1 MPHSAPIEHI
11 DKIDKIDKNAVR
23 ALADERIDWRFK
35 GLPVS
40 AEGSTVA
47 ELAARRLNVFD
58 DAFVGPLMAIDA
70 DALDHNV
77 KVLAK
82 WCAERGVELAPHAKT
97 TMAPQLWE
105 RQLDAGAWG
114 LTAANTAQLR
124 VYRHFGVSTVLF
136 ANELV
141 DTPSLRWVTEE
152 LDRDPSYRFSCF
164 ADSPEVVE
172 RMHEILTTLEPTP
185 SRPVEVIVEL
195 GRTGGRAGART
206 TEDALAT
213 ARAVHRSPA
222 LRLVGVGGYEGVL
235 VNDPSP
241 YSLSVIDDFLNRL
254 REVTTLL
261 HDENLFET
269 DSIVVT
275 AGGSCFFDQVADA
288 LTRPWKPGMNVLP
301 VLRSGCYI
309 AHDDGFY
316 RWMSPFS
323 REDDTE
329 RKLRPALHAWGRVT
343 SMPEPGLALVTAGK
357 RDLSFDAWLPE
368 PQAVRR
374 DDGTTHELRGC
385 VVNAVNDQHAFI
397 RLAPGNDV
405 RIGDWVRLGLAF
417 PCTAFDKW
425 QLIPVT
431 RGEIIVGFVRTF
443 F

>member
-1 MPHSAPIEHI
+1 MTHHTPTEQI
-11 DKIDKIDKNAVR
+11 DKDAVR
-23 ALADERIDWRFK
+23 ALGDERVDWRFK

-47 ELAARRLNVFD
+47 EVAARRLNVFED
-58 DAFVGPLMAIDA
+58 GFVGPLMTIDA
-70 DALDHNV
+70 EALDHNV
-77 KVLAK
+77 ETLAK
-82 WCAERGVELAPHAKT
+82 WCAERGVQLAPHAKT

-124 VYRHFGVSTVLF
+124 VYRAFGVSTVLF

-141 DTPSLRWVTEE
+141 DGPSLRWVAEE
-152 LDRDPSYRFSCF
+152 LDRDPSFRFICF
-164 ADSPEVVE
+164 ADSPAVVR
-172 RMHEILTTLEPTP
+172 RMHDALTARHPAP
-185 SRPVEVIVEL
+185 SRRIEVLVEI
-195 GRTGGRAGART
+195 GRAGGRAGART
-206 TEDALAT
+206 VEDALAT
-213 ARAVHRSPA
+213 ARAVAASPE

-241 YSLSVIDDFLNRL
+241 NSLCVIDDFLKRL
-254 REVTTLL
+254 REVTTLI
-261 HDENLFET
+261 HDEGLFAT
-269 DSIVVT
+269 DTIVVS

-288 LTRPWKPGMNVLP
+288 LNRPWKPGMNVLP

-323 REDDTE
+323 RGADTKE
-329 RKLRPALHAWGRVT
+329 SLRPALRAWGRVT
-343 SMPEPGLALVTAGK
+343 SMPEPGLALITAGK

-368 PQAVRR
+368 PQVIRR
-374 DDGTTHELRGC
+374 DDGSTHPLRDC

-397 RLAPGNDV
+397 RVAPGNDIQ
-405 RIGDWVRLGLAF
+405 IGDWAGLGLAY

-431 RGEIIVGFVRTF
+431 RGEIVVDFVRTF

>member
-1 MPHSAPIEHI
+1 MPHPSPARPI
-11 DKIDKIDKNAVR
+11 DKDAVR
-23 ALADERIDWRFK
+23 ALAYERIDWRFK

-40 AEGSTVA
+40 AAGTTVA

-58 DAFVGPLMAIDA
+58 DGFLGPIMTIDA
-70 DALDHNV
+70 DALEHNV
-77 KVLAK
+77 DVLAK

-105 RQLDAGAWG
+105 RQLDAGSWG

-124 VYRHFGVSTVLF
+124 VYRAFGISTVLF

-141 DTPSLRWVTEE
+141 DSPSLRWVTEE
-152 LDRDPSYRFSCF
+152 LDRDPTFRFICF

-172 RMHEILTTLEPTP
+172 RMHDVLTALDPAP
-185 SRPVEVIVEL
+185 ARPVELIVEI

-213 ARAVHRSPA
+213 ARAAAVSPA

-241 YSLSVIDDFLNRL
+241 YSLCVIDEFLDRL

-269 DSIVVT
+269 DTIVVT

-288 LTRPWKPGMNVLP
+288 LTRPWKPGMNILP

-323 REDDTE
+323 RDDDAE
-329 RKLRPALHAWGRVT
+329 RRLRPALHAWGRVT

-374 DDGTTHELRGC
+374 DDGSTHELRDC
-385 VVNAVNDQHAFI
+385 VVNAVNDQHAFV

-431 RGEIIVGFVRTF
+431 RGETVVDLVRTF

>member
-1 MPHSAPIEHI
+1 
-11 DKIDKIDKNAVR
+11 
-23 ALADERIDWRFK
+23 
-35 GLPVS
+35 
-40 AEGSTVA
+40 
-47 ELAARRLNVFD
+47 
-58 DAFVGPLMAIDA
+58 FVGPIMTIDA

-77 KVLAK
+77 ETVAT
-82 WCAERGVELAPHAKT
+82 WCAERGVRLAPHAKT

-124 VYRHFGVSTVLF
+124 VYRAFGVSTVLF

-141 DTPSLRWVTEE
+141 DAPSLRWVAGE
-152 LDRDPSYRFSCF
+152 LERDPSFRFVCF
-164 ADSPEVVE
+164 ADSPAVVQ
-172 RMHEILTTLEPTP
+172 RMHDALTAQHPAP
-185 SRPVEVIVEL
+185 ARPVEVLVEI

-206 TEDALAT
+206 LDDALAT
-213 ARAVHRSPA
+213 ARAVAASPV

-241 YSLSVIDDFLNRL
+241 YSLGVIDAFLKRL
-254 REVTTLL
+254 REVTTLV
-261 HDENLFET
+261 HDENLFAT
-269 DSIVVT
+269 DTIVVSV
-275 AGGSCFFDQVADA
+275 GGSCFFDQVADA
-288 LTRPWKPGMNVLP
+288 LTLPWKAGMNVVP

-316 RWMSPFS
+316 RWMAPFS
-323 REDDTE
+323 RHGATG
-329 RKLRPALHAWGRVT
+329 RTLRPALRAWGRVT

-368 PQAVRR
+368 PQVVRR
-374 DDGTTHELRGC
+374 DDGSTHALTDC

-397 RLAPGNDV
+397 RIAPGNDI
-405 RIGDWVRLGLAF
+405 RIGDWAGLGLAY

-431 RGEIIVGFVRTF
+431 RGETVVDFVRTF